1 MEKRVIPTHQIEALQ
16 ALLPL
21 LGDLA
26 DEIAPETRYQRVL
39 DALLQLVPSD
49 AVALLRLDGAELVPV
64 AAHGLAI
71 DAMARR
77 YPVASNPRLQ
87 TILTASEAVLFPTD
101 CTMPDP
107 YDGLI
112 GNSALQ
118 VHDCMGCSL
127 RIKDQ
132 VWGVL
137 TLDSLKVGCY
147 SEDDLQTLETFARF
161 AAATV
166 VAASHFDELLRRV
179 EGERGRAE
187 AYRLAHQRMEQPMVG
202 DSDAFKQLLA
212 EIDLVAPSD
221 LTVLITGETGV
232 GKELVARR
240 LHEQSARAA
249 KPMVS
254 LNCAALPEHLVE
266 SELFGHVKGAFS
278 GATENRM
285 GKFELANG
293 GTLFLDELGELPLA
307 VQAKLLRV
315 LQDGQLQRV
324 GSDKSHFVD
333 IRLVAATNRNLAE
346 EVREKRFRADL
357 YHRLSVYPLR
367 VPSLRER
374 GEDIILLAGA
384 FAEENRWRVGLPS
397 LRFTADARAA
407 LSAYSWPGN
416 VRELEYL
423 IARAVLKAKRR
434 TASTERNG
442 VLSLDAL
449 DLDLPATRADLSS
462 PRPPSVVAHAAPP
475 EDFRAA
481 VDTLKR
487 ELLTRAIEQHGGN
500 LAAAARALKLDRA
513 NLARMA
519 SRLGIAW
526 TSS

>member
-1 MEKRVIPTHQIEALQ
+1 MKKSVILTRQVEAMQ

-21 LGDLA
+21 LGDLTEEMSPA
-26 DEIAPETRYQRVL
+26 MRYQRVL
-39 DALLQLVPSD
+39 DALLQLLPSD
-49 AVALLRLDGAELVPV
+49 AVALLRLDGIELVPV
-64 AAHGLAI
+64 AAHGLSI

-77 YPVASNPRLQ
+77 YRVASHPRLQ
-87 TILTASEAVLFPTD
+87 AILTAPKAVLFPTD
-101 CTMPDP
+101 CTLPDP

-112 GNSALQ
+112 GSSALQ

-137 TLDSLKVGCY
+137 TMDSLKVGSY

-187 AYRLAHQRMEQPMVG
+187 AYRLAQQRTDHPMVG
-202 DSDAFKQLLA
+202 ESAAYKQLLA

-240 LHEQSARAA
+240 LHDHSARAA

-278 GATENRM
+278 GATENRL
-285 GKFELANG
+285 GKFEVANG

-324 GSDKSHFVD
+324 GSDKNHFVD
-333 IRLVAATNRNLAE
+333 VRLLAATNRDLAQ
-346 EVREKRFRADL
+346 EVREGRFRADL

-367 VPSLRER
+367 VPALRER
-374 GEDIILLAGA
+374 GDDIMLLAGA
-384 FAEENRWRVGLPS
+384 FAEENRWRMGLPS
-397 LRFTADARAA
+397 LRFTDGARAA
-407 LSAYSWPGN
+407 LPAYSWPGN

-434 TASTERNG
+434 VANTERTG
-442 VLSLDAL
+442 VLSLDVL
-449 DLDLPATRADLSS
+449 DLDLPEAQTST
-462 PRPPSVVAHAAPP
+462 PSVPASPAAHVPTLP

-481 VDTLKR
+481 VDALKR
-487 ELLTRAIEQHGGN
+487 DLLTRAIEQHDGN

-513 NLARMA
+513 NLSRLA
-519 SRLGIAW
+519 SRLGIV
-526 TSS
+526 

>member
-1 MEKRVIPTHQIEALQ
+1 MQTMQ

-26 DEIAPETRYQRVL
+26 DEIAPEIRYQRVL

-64 AAHGLAI
+64 AARGLVV

-77 YPVASNPRLQ
+77 YPVAGHPRLQ
-87 TILTASEAVLFPTD
+87 TILTAPHAVLFPPD
-101 CTMPDP
+101 CALPDP

-112 GNSALQ
+112 GNSALP
-118 VHDCMGCSL
+118 VHDCMGCAL
-127 RIKDQ
+127 RIKDK

-137 TLDSLKVGCY
+137 TLDALKVGCY
-147 SEDDLQTLETFARF
+147 SEEDLQTLETFARF

-187 AYRLAHQRMEQPMVG
+187 AYRLAQQRTVQPMIG
-202 DSDAFKQLLA
+202 ESEAFKQMIA
-212 EIDLVAPSD
+212 EIDLVASSD

-240 LHEQSARAA
+240 LHDHSARAG

-266 SELFGHVKGAFS
+266 SELFGHVRGAFS
-278 GATENRM
+278 GATENRL
-285 GKFELANG
+285 GKFEMANG

-315 LQDGQLQRV
+315 LQGGQLQRV
-324 GSDKSHFVD
+324 GSDKNHVVD
-333 IRLVAATNRNLAE
+333 IRLLAATNRHLAE
-346 EVREKRFRADL
+346 EVREGRFRADL
-357 YHRLSVYPLR
+357 YHRLSVFPLR
-367 VPSLRER
+367 VPALRER
-374 GEDIILLAGA
+374 RDDIMLLAGA

-397 LRFTADARAA
+397 LRFTTAARTA
-407 LSAYSWPGN
+407 LLAYPWPGN
-416 VRELEYL
+416 VRELEHV

-434 TASTERNG
+434 TAGMPRNG

-449 DLDLPATRADLSS
+449 DLDLPEAQTGIASARL
-462 PRPPSVVAHAAPP
+462 PSDVSRDTLP
-475 EDFRAA
+475 EDFRGA
-481 VDTLKR
+481 VDALKR
-487 ELLTRAIEQHGGN
+487 DLLTRAIEHHNGN

-513 NLARMA
+513 NLSRMVI
-519 SRLGIAW
+519 RLGIE
-526 TSS
+526 

>member
-1 MEKRVIPTHQIEALQ
+1 MEKRVIPTHQVKAMQ

-77 YPVASNPRLQ
+77 YPVASHPRLQ
-87 TILTASEAVLFPTD
+87 TILTAPEAVLFPTD
-101 CTMPDP
+101 CTLPDP
-107 YDGLI
+107 YDGLV
-112 GNSALQ
+112 GNSPLQ
-118 VHDCMGCSL
+118 IHDCMGCSL

-137 TLDSLKVGCY
+137 TVDSLKVGCY

-187 AYRLAHQRMEQPMVG
+187 AYRLAQQRTAQPMVG

-240 LHEQSARAA
+240 LHENSARAA

-278 GATENRM
+278 GATENRL
-285 GKFELANG
+285 GKFEVANG

-333 IRLVAATNRNLAE
+333 IRLLAATNRNLAE
-346 EVREKRFRADL
+346 EVREGRFRADL

-367 VPSLRER
+367 VPALRER
-374 GEDIILLAGA
+374 GEDVMLLAGA

-397 LRFTADARAA
+397 LRFTAGARAA
-407 LSAYSWPGN
+407 LSAYPWPGN

-434 TASTERNG
+434 VANTGRNG
-442 VLSLDAL
+442 VLSLDVN
-449 DLDLPATRADLSS
+449 DLDLPEGQTSTPFAPSS
-462 PRPPSVVAHAAPP
+462 TVAPHPALP

-481 VDTLKR
+481 VDALKR
-487 ELLTRAIEQHGGN
+487 ELLTRAIEQHNGN
-500 LAAAARALKLDRA
+500 LAAAARALNLDRA
-513 NLARMA
+513 NLSRMVN
-519 SRLGIAW
+519 RLGIG
-526 TSS
+526 